1 MKTNRSLKHFSSS
14 TNSSEYSGPS
24 RRVFLK
30 GLGAAVALP
39 VMESLLPTAMAKSIE
54 QRPKRMTVFYSP
66 NGMRMQR
73 YTPTTAGKNY
83 QATPILQPLEKMR
96 EKYTLVSGLGHY
108 QASAFG
114 DPSAGHGRSCP
125 AFLTGAHAKATEGA
139 DIYCGISADQVA
151 AQYFAKDTQ
160 LASLELGIEPPSLLG
175 SCDINYSCTYTNT
188 ISWRSP
194 TQALPAMVTP
204 SDVFEHLFGDGNQ
217 IDEVTRQKRLAQ
229 KSSILDFINA
239 EAKRLNQNLGMNDRH
254 KMAQYLESIRDV
266 ERRITK
272 ARETTIEMNLDGF
285 TVPANIPS
293 DYEEHVKIMLD
304 LQMLALQTDMTRVS
318 TFMLGRELSNHAYNN
333 LGIPDGHHALSHHAN
348 IPDNID
354 KLVKVNTYH
363 MKLFADYLEKM
374 ASIPDGDSNL
384 LENTFVIRGACIGE
398 SNDHDHMDLPIIL
411 AGGGLEG
418 NRHIAAKKH
427 TPMCNLLLSVLQQM
441 GVPAQSFG
449 DSSEPLAGLI
459 T

>member
-1 MKTNRSLKHFSSS
+1 MKINRSLKHIN
-14 TNSSEYSGPS
+14 TINHGSGPS

-30 GLGAAVALP
+30 GVGAAIALP
-39 VMESLLPTAMAKSIE
+39 VMESLLPPAMAKSIE
-54 QRPKRMTVFYSP
+54 QRPKRMTVVYSP
-66 NGMRMQR
+66 NGMRMTH

-83 QATPILQPLEKMR
+83 EAPPILQPLEKVR
-96 EKYTLVSGLGHY
+96 DKYTVISGLGHY

-114 DPSAGHGRSCP
+114 APPAGHGRSCP

-139 DIYCGISADQVA
+139 DIYCGVSVDQVA
-151 AQYFAKDTQ
+151 AKYFARDTQ

-188 ISWRSP
+188 ISWKSP
-194 TQALPAMVTP
+194 TQALPAMVAP

-217 IDEVTRQKRLAQ
+217 IDEPTRQMKLAH
-229 KSSILDFINA
+229 KSSILDFINQ
-239 EAKRLNQNLGMNDRH
+239 EAKKVNQSLGVNDRH

-272 ARETTIEMNLDGF
+272 AQQTTIEMNLDGF

-333 LGIPDGHHALSHHAN
+333 LGVRDGHHALSHHAN
-348 IPDNID
+348 NPEKID

-363 MKLFADYLEKM
+363 MQLFADYLEKM

-384 LENTFVIRGACIGE
+384 LDNTFVVRGACIGE
-398 SNDHDHMDLPIIL
+398 SNEHDHMDLPVIL

-427 TPMCNLLLSVLQQM
+427 TPMCSLLLSVLQQM

>member
-1 MKTNRSLKHFSSS
+1 M
-14 TNSSEYSGPS
+14 NSSKSRKYINASLS
-24 RRVFLK
+24 RRTFLK
-30 GLGAAVALP
+30 GLGVTVTLP
-39 VMESLLPTAMAKSIE
+39 MMESLLPVAEAKSLE

-66 NGMRMQR
+66 NGVRMQR
-73 YTPTTAGKNY
+73 YTPAEAGKNY
-83 QATPILQPLEKMR
+83 AMTPILKPLEKMR
-96 EKYTLVSGLGHY
+96 DKFSVISGLAHY

-114 DPSAGHGRSCP
+114 APPAGHGRSCP

-151 AQYFAKDTQ
+151 ARHFAQETQ

-188 ISWRSP
+188 ISWKSP
-194 TQALPAMVTP
+194 TQALPAMVAP
-204 SDVFEHLFGDGNQ
+204 SIVFEHLFGDGNK
-217 IDEVTRQKRLAQ
+217 IDENTRQLRLKQ
-229 KSSILDFINA
+229 RSSILDFIHA
-239 EAKRLNQNLGMNDRH
+239 EAKRVNRNLGTSDRH
-254 KMAQYLESIRDV
+254 KMDQFLESIRDV
-266 ERRITK
+266 ERRIAK
-272 ARETTIEMNLDGF
+272 ARDTSIQMNLDGLS
-285 TVPANIPS
+285 VPANIPS
-293 DYEEHVKIMLD
+293 DYEEHVRIMLD

-318 TFMLGRELSNHAYNN
+318 TFMLGRELSNHAYTN

-348 IPDNID
+348 NPDKID
-354 KLVKVNTYH
+354 KLVKINAYH
-363 MKLFADYLEKM
+363 MQLFADYLEKM
-374 ASIPDGDSNL
+374 ASIPDGESNL
-384 LENTFVIRGACIGE
+384 LDNTFVVRGACIGE

-427 TPMCNLLLSVLQQM
+427 TPMCNLLLSVLLQM

-459 T
+459 A